1 MVNEVG
7 QLDEQV
13 PSARAP
19 VLGQEIDAR
28 AVPTVAVEGLDI
40 PGVFERI
47 EQMLLGGPRR
57 YTRAQV
63 AAEAGISRAEA
74 NELWRALGF
83 ATVGDDEVV
92 FTDGD
97 VEALRTAA
105 DLTERL
111 GADNELRTAITRLLG
126 RTFAQL
132 ASFQGQLLIEL
143 VASRPQLL
151 ESEDSVIEFVDMV
164 VPLIESMQSF
174 VWRRQMVAYFSR
186 FASHAGP
193 EVQLPGAETVAV
205 GFADMAGFTTLTR
218 RATEAELRQV
228 LEAFEAI
235 ATEIVG
241 ACGGRIVKTIGD
253 EVLFVADSADAA
265 AEIALATAGGGRGRR
280 AAAGVA
286 HRCRRRTGGQ
296 PARRRIRLDGE
307 HRQPAHLDLP
317 PGLGARRSGNGR
329 AAARGRA
336 VRAEASATGVGAR
349 LPPSA
354 AVATAQ
360 GRRERWTP
368 ARWTAHRAESGTQ
381 PPVGLAVEM
390 KTFDELFAELT
401 DRRDSRPA
409 GSATVAALDAGVHA
423 QGKKVVEE
431 AAEVWMAAEH
441 ESAERTAEEIS
452 QLLYRVQ
459 VLMLGKGIGLDDVY
473 RHL

>member
-1 MVNEVG
+1 VVNEVG

-164 VPLIESMQSF
+164 VPLIESVQSF

-218 RATEAELRQV
+218 RATEADLRQV

-241 ACGGRIVKTIGD
+241 GCGGRIVKTIGD
-253 EVLFVADSADAA
+253 EVLFVADSPDAA
-265 AEIALATAGGGRGRR
+265 AEIAL
-280 AAAGVA
+280 
-286 HRCRRRTGGQ
+286 Q
-296 PARRRIRLDGE
+296 L
-307 HRQPAHLDLP
+307 Q
-317 PGLGARRSGNGR
+317 
-329 AAARGRA
+329 
-336 VRAEASATGVGAR
+336 
-349 LPPSA
+349 
-354 AVATAQ
+354 
-360 GRRERWTP
+360 
-368 ARWTAHRAESGTQ
+368 
-381 PPVGLAVEM
+381 
-390 KTFDELFAELT
+390 
-401 DRRDSRPA
+401 
-409 GSATVAALDAGVHA
+409 
-423 QGKKVVEE
+423 E
-431 AAEVWMAAEH
+431 AAEANELLPALRIGIAAGPVV
-441 ESAERTAEEIS
+441 SR
-452 QLLYRVQ
+452 
-459 VLMLGKGIGLDDVY
+459 LGDVY
-473 RHL
+473 GSTVNIASRLTSICRPGWVLVDREMAEQLREDERFVLKPRRPESVRGYHHLRQWRLRRADESGGRQPGGRRTEPKAARSRR

>member
-1 MVNEVG
+1 VVSEVG
-7 QLDEQV
+7 QPDEHV
-13 PSARAP
+13 EPGRGP

-28 AVPTVAVEGLDI
+28 PLPKMAVDGLDI

-97 VEALRTAA
+97 VDALRTAA

-143 VASRPQLL
+143 VASRPHLL

-164 VPLIESMQSF
+164 VPLIESVQSF

-186 FASHAGP
+186 FASHAGS

-218 RATEAELRQV
+218 KATEADLRQV

-241 ACGGRIVKTIGD
+241 ACDGRIVKTIGD
-253 EVLFVADSADAA
+253 EILFVADSPVAA
-265 AEIALATAGGGRGRR
+265 AEMALLLQEAAEADERLPALRIGLAAGPVVSRLGDVYGATVNIASRLTSICRPGWVLVDRVMAEQLRGDERFVLKPRRPESVRGYHHLRQWRLRR
-280 AAAGVA
+280 AGDSDERHPGG
-286 HRCRRRTGGQ
+286 HRTE
-296 PARRRIRLDGE
+296 PK
-307 HRQPAHLDLP
+307 
-317 PGLGARRSGNGR
+317 
-329 AAARGRA
+329 AARGR
-336 VRAEASATGVGAR
+336 R
-349 LPPSA
+349 
-354 AVATAQ
+354 
-360 GRRERWTP
+360 
-368 ARWTAHRAESGTQ
+368 
-381 PPVGLAVEM
+381 
-390 KTFDELFAELT
+390 
-401 DRRDSRPA
+401 
-409 GSATVAALDAGVHA
+409 
-423 QGKKVVEE
+423 
-431 AAEVWMAAEH
+431 
-441 ESAERTAEEIS
+441 
-452 QLLYRVQ
+452 
-459 VLMLGKGIGLDDVY
+459 
-473 RHL
+473 